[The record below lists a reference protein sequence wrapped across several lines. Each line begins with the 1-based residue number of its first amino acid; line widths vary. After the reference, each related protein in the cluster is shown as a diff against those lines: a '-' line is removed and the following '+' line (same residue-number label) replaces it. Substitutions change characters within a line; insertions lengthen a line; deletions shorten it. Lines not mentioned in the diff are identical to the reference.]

1 VFVIVEKGK
10 TERQR
15 KDVINGLKETMRG
28 FEKGIVFCHD
38 NFFWREGKLPGLKTE
53 ILLVNFLG
61 ASKL

>member
-28 FEKGIVFCHD
+28 FEKD